1 MRDFSLHIEHV
12 LRRSGLRLYD
22 KPLYINFQLHL
33 KNEMMKAD
41 KFGIPY
47 AILIDDNSMKTGL
60 MKLRSRDTT
69 LSETIHISDIPNYLL
84 NIFTH

>member
-1 MRDFSLHIEHV
+1 MDDLRLHIESV
-12 LRRSGLRLYD
+12 LRRAGLRLFD
-22 KPLYINFQLHL
+22 VPICCNSQMD
-33 KNEMMKAD
+33 NELITAD
-41 KFGIPY
+41 SFGIPY
-47 AILIDDNSMKTGL
+47 AILLDENSIKTGI